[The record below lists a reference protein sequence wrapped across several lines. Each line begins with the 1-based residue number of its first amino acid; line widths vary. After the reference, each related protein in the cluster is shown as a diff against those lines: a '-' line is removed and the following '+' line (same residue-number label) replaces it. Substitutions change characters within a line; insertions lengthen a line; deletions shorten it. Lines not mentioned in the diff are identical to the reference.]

1 MYCIPL
7 TLLSSSSSSLRS
19 SSISSG
25 NGNGGNK
32 ICAHHLRQQHLF
44 HRSRR
49 LTNDGRGTLRH
60 VRKGKILTEDDDD
73 DKNKGGDEKNKITLE
88 DMLEQAA
95 DEIGLGSVDG
105 FDDDDEEE
113 NMIIKRKGTKNT
125 NTASTA
131 KIKVEQSIAFAR
143 KVISKG
149 QEAKRNTEKNLE
161 RAQEISKTAMANADI
176 IKKKIEAVPN
186 KKEISAAVASVA
198 AVTTVISTIAAEP
211 LLTMAGSVI
220 AFSLVKSFETMD
232 KELRERAEREKKENM
247 IIKDNNNKISNQ
259 EKIATITTNT
269 SSSTTTTTQVGQE
282 EEKEEIPSSVIIVA
296 SKNMAE
302 AAEAE
307 VFKVVE
313 EEVAVATTVAVPVMQ
328 QTVVAA
334 EKEIELSVQENK
346 WSTADPLITA
356 TTSSQNFVSE
366 IADANEAAIINA
378 RRRRE
383 VILNEMALF
392 NDSPESPKMR
402 IGAMAETTNNKYFA
416 SRASKRTADVIG
428 FSSVQPRNVVPDV
441 VVVEQTPSSSTN
453 STKKKNEKEDDEKIN
468 GLGIIAALLSFPF
481 TLLYELFQ
489 SCVRALKNFF
499 SRATKF
505 EKK

>member
-32 ICAHHLRQQHLF
+32 ICAHHLRQQQNLF
-44 HRSRR
+44 RRSRR

-113 NMIIKRKGTKNT
+113 NMIIKRKGTKN
-125 NTASTA
+125 NDTASTA

-198 AVTTVISTIAAEP
+198 AVTTVISTVAAEP

-259 EKIATITTNT
+259 EKIATITTAAT

-346 WSTADPLITA
+346 WSTADPLIT
-356 TTSSQNFVSE
+356 SSQNFVSE

-383 VILNEMALF
+383 AILNEMALF
-392 NDSPESPKMR
+392 NDAPESPKMR

-453 STKKKNEKEDDEKIN
+453 NTKKKNEKEDDEKIN

-489 SCVRALKNFF
+489 TCVRALKNFF

>member
-1 MYCIPL
+1 
-7 TLLSSSSSSLRS
+7 
-19 SSISSG
+19 
-25 NGNGGNK
+25 
-32 ICAHHLRQQHLF
+32 
-44 HRSRR
+44 
-49 LTNDGRGTLRH
+49 
-60 VRKGKILTEDDDD
+60 
-73 DKNKGGDEKNKITLE
+73 
-88 DMLEQAA
+88 
-95 DEIGLGSVDG
+95 
-105 FDDDDEEE
+105 
-113 NMIIKRKGTKNT
+113 
-125 NTASTA
+125 
-131 KIKVEQSIAFAR
+131 
-143 KVISKG
+143 
-149 QEAKRNTEKNLE
+149 
-161 RAQEISKTAMANADI
+161 
-176 IKKKIEAVPN
+176 
-186 KKEISAAVASVA
+186 VASVA
-198 AVTTVISTIAAEP
+198 AVTTVISTVAAEP

-259 EKIATITTNT
+259 EKIATITTAAT

-346 WSTADPLITA
+346 WSTADPLIT
-356 TTSSQNFVSE
+356 SSQNFVSE

-383 VILNEMALF
+383 AILNEMALF
-392 NDSPESPKMR
+392 NDAPESPKMR

-453 STKKKNEKEDDEKIN
+453 NTKKKNEKEDDEKIN

-489 SCVRALKNFF
+489 TCVRALKNFF